1 MGVHLSMK
9 FLLRLDLNMCVSF
22 KLKVGRYAKKTQLIY
37 ESLKIRQ
44 QPFDIVC
51 VGGGWGWGGW

>member
-1 MGVHLSMK
+1 MTLTDKNVI
-9 FLLRLDLNMCVSF
+9 CVSF
-22 KLKVGRYAKKTQLIY
+22 KLKVGRYAIKTQLIY

-51 VGGGWGWGGW
+51 ALGEGGGG